1 MRSFDVQ
8 QCKRF
13 PECVDLLHSVISKY
27 CLRCMKVSKVLRTA
41 FPLSLR
47 FILLPFSKAI
57 NVVQKL
63 FPPSTISG
71 IVRQKKQNIR
81 TELQLLF

>member
-8 QCKRF
+8 QCKKL
-13 PECVDLLHSVISKY
+13 PECVDLLHAVISKY
-27 CLRCMKVSKVLRTA
+27 CLRCVKVSKVLRTA

-47 FILLPFSKAI
+47 FILLPFSKAV

-63 FPPSTISG
+63 FTPPQPFSG
-71 IVRQKKQNIR
+71 IVRQKQNIR
-81 TELQLLF
+81 TELQLIF

>member
-13 PECVDLLHSVISKY
+13 PEHIDLLHAVISKY
-27 CLRCMKVSKVLRTA
+27 CLRCVKVSQVLRTA

-47 FILLPFSKAI
+47 FILLPFSKAV
-57 NVVQKL
+57 NVIQKL
-63 FPPSTISG
+63 FSPSTIFRNS
-71 IVRQKKQNIR
+71 QTKNNNIR
-81 TELQLLF
+81 TELQLIF